1 MKYDILDRRKGYN
14 IETQNIYLNDNL
26 YYHEISNVKRL
37 YKLLLWNIETNKS
50 VLLNES
56 EHFFRLNSWWIHGG
70 FLNIQ
75 YASVVFYYIEQL
87 YRNQD
92 SSKLARQCTMNSD
105 TGSSS
110 PSFLID
116 SVISSFSTKGR
127 KSWMNSWL

>member
-56 EHFFRLNSWWIHGG
+56 EHFFRLSSWRIHGE
-70 FLNIQ
+70 FSRILNDNTI
-75 YASVVFYYIEQL
+75 YNTIYIIEYSIIIRLIRRL
-87 YRNQD
+87 Y
-92 SSKLARQCTMNSD
+92 T
-105 TGSSS
+105 
-110 PSFLID
+110 
-116 SVISSFSTKGR
+116 
-127 KSWMNSWL
+127 WL

>member
-56 EHFFRLNSWWIHGG
+56 LR
-70 FLNIQ
+70 
-75 YASVVFYYIEQL
+75 
-87 YRNQD
+87 
-92 SSKLARQCTMNSD
+92 SS
-105 TGSSS
+105 
-110 PSFLID
+110 I
-116 SVISSFSTKGR
+116 
-127 KSWMNSWL
+127 